1 MGAHTS
7 SMLLL
12 VLIFLGVQ
20 QGSEGIRN
28 IGSRTLVEGDQL
40 SLQCDTTTGPNR
52 KNTRLQ
58 FTFYKDGQKVLTPTT
73 SSNYE
78 VQSVHLED
86 SGNYHCKIST
96 ASNTVVKSSA
106 KISVVIRELFSSVDI
121 NVTQSPVV
129 EGHQSTVTCYTSLH
143 PDRQNTELQYAFYRD
158 NKEVQGFGS
167 SNKYEILSARLED
180 SGIYYC
186 EVETS
191 DKTVRKRSDILTVLV
206 IGFLHFKDQNHEI
219 HETFRMSLI
228 MESLFPSNFVT
239 GSISRYDCSDIWQQ
253 NNLTTSGIYMIKPKE
268 AEFSFPVYCE
278 MSLNGGWTLI
288 QKHNGVDGLS
298 FEKTWEEYENG
309 FGDLQG
315 EHWLGLKYIYALT
328 NQIGKPSKLHIS
340 IGDFGDQ
347 EAYAR
352 YDSFVIANA
361 SSYYKLLAGNYS
373 GTAGDAFLGNG
384 RNGTN
389 QHSSAFSTEDL
400 PNDNC
405 HPLCVLGDIMYLS
418 CSEQFS
424 AGWWFNACGSANL
437 NGVWR
442 SPPRYKRW
450 VSSVSWPTWR
460 LGESLKFS
468 QMYVIHQ

>member
-1 MGAHTS
+1 MKVS
-7 SMLLL
+7 CL
-12 VLIFLGVQ
+12 
-20 QGSEGIRN
+20 N
-28 IGSRTLVEGDQL
+28 RTADQEY
-40 SLQCDTTTGPNR
+40 P
-52 KNTRLQ
+52 
-58 FTFYKDGQKVLTPTT
+58 
-73 SSNYE
+73 
-78 VQSVHLED
+78 
-86 SGNYHCKIST
+86 
-96 ASNTVVKSSA
+96 
-106 KISVVIRELFSSVDI
+106 
-121 NVTQSPVV
+121 
-129 EGHQSTVTCYTSLH
+129 
-143 PDRQNTELQYAFYRD
+143 
-158 NKEVQGFGS
+158 
-167 SNKYEILSARLED
+167 
-180 SGIYYC
+180 
-186 EVETS
+186 
-191 DKTVRKRSDILTVLV
+191 
-206 IGFLHFKDQNHEI
+206 GFLHFKDQNHEI

-239 GSISRYDCSDIWQQ
+239 ADLNIHMYCVWISEEQRSAKPSFDISAQSQVVQGYDCSDIWQR

-315 EHWLGLKYIYALT
+315 EHWLGLRYIYALT

-361 SSYYKLLAGNYS
+361 SSYYKLSAGNYS

-384 RNGTN
+384 RNGTS

-405 HPLCVLGDIMYLS
+405 HPLCALGDIMYLS

-468 QMYVIHQ
+468 QMYVIHK